1 MTAAS
6 RTIPRRNLAKIP
18 LVTDQPAIAEVF
30 LVFLIL
36 LILSSML
43 SKLPRDR
50 GMSSFQLAGYRQRRK
65 TCVQQIRDQVAI
77 LFCQMRHPTPPLLKF
92 VTLNAQ
98 SPWGLLHPDTILHG
112 DSMVVRENAQ
122 SFLCKIKRLLPSL

>member
-1 MTAAS
+1 M
-6 RTIPRRNLAKIP
+6 
-18 LVTDQPAIAEVF
+18 TDQPAIAEVF
-30 LVFLIL
+30 LVLLIL

-43 SKLPRDR
+43 SELPRNR
-50 GMSSFQLAGYRQRRK
+50 GMSSFQLVGYRQRRK
-65 TCVQQIRDQVAI
+65 TCIQQIRNHVAI
-77 LFCQMRHPTPPLLKF
+77 LFRQMRHPTPPLLEF

-98 SPWGLLHPDTILHG
+98 PPRGLLHPDTILHG